1 MPTSPLHSFDR
12 DLLRWLQAG
21 AEWSRLPWS
30 QRLQLHWRSLWASWN
45 RRLSDAQLTQGLELA
60 APLFI
65 VGPWRSGTTVMHEL
79 LTAALDWPT
88 PETWQCMNA
97 TAYRLL
103 PEPPPS
109 AAVARPMDG
118 LEIRARSPQEDEFA
132 LLSLGVDSAYRAFL
146 QPSRLMELTHT
157 LDPKYWDQTSAQW
170 LPRFEQFLAGVLAS
184 QQRPD
189 ARLILKSPNHSFRL
203 PALLAR
209 FPNAQVVWML
219 RDAPS
224 VFMSNRKMWR
234 QMFAEHQLC
243 DAAADHLD
251 AFIGQALA
259 NCADLLAGLS
269 TLEPQRL
276 TFCWQEDLAEQP
288 AQCVAHVLAQLGL
301 HIQRPDALEAC
312 LGRIASGRIEHYD
325 LTVPTGAES
334 GVAALQAAQRAIP
347 RYRSS

>member
-1 MPTSPLHSFDR
+1 MPSSPLHTFDR
-12 DLLRWLQAG
+12 DLLRWLQSG
-21 AEWSRLPWS
+21 DEWQRLPWG
-30 QRLQLHWRSLWASWN
+30 QRLQLRWRSHWASWN
-45 RRLSDAQLTQGLELA
+45 RQLSDAQLRQTRLLA

-79 LTAALDWPT
+79 LTAALGWPT

-103 PEPPPS
+103 PAPPPS

-118 LEIRARSPQEDEFA
+118 LEIHARSPQEDEFA

-157 LDPKYWDQTSAQW
+157 LEPGYWDQTSAQW
-170 LPRFEQFLAGVLAS
+170 LPRLEHFLAGVLAS

-189 ARLILKSPNHSFRL
+189 ERLILKSPNHSFRL

-209 FPNAQVVWML
+209 FPAAQVVWML

-224 VFMSNRKMWR
+224 VLLSNRKMWR
-234 QMFAEHQLC
+234 QMFGVHQLGNVPPG
-243 DAAADHLD
+243 DLD
-251 AFIGQALA
+251 AFLGLALTG
-259 NCADLLAGLS
+259 CARMLTRLSSLGL
-269 TLEPQRL
+269 QRL
-276 TFCWQEDLAEQP
+276 SFCWQEDLAERP
-288 AQCVAHVLAQLGL
+288 EHCVAHVLAQLGL
-301 HIQRPDALEAC
+301 QVRHPEALEAC
-312 LGRIASGRIEHYD
+312 LGRIASGRIERYD
-325 LTVPTGAES
+325 FTVPAAAAS
-334 GVAALQAAQRAIP
+334 GVATLHAAQRAIP